1 MHYFE
6 SAKIFD
12 CLVVL
17 AMREKK
23 KTAPYQPNSGYIWTY
38 PCNSTRIVKAS
49 E

>member
-17 AMREKK
+17 AMREKRK
-23 KTAPYQPNSGYIWTY
+23 LLHINPTAATSGLT
-38 PCNSTRIVKAS
+38 PVTRLVW
-49 E
+49 